1 QMPFPDLIRTRLLEP
16 LGMRDST
23 AGVEHILAANHA
35 SPHYRVDGVHQ
46 PIRNKKAMNILPA
59 NAVNSTAK
67 DMARWLLFSLGDG
80 MWEGKRIISA
90 EAMRE
95 MHSPQIIIPTTPQMR
110 AARNVNF
117 FAAYGLGWQVMD
129 HRGHPMLWH
138 SGNADGMP

>member
-35 SPHYRVDGVHQ
+35 SPHALVGGVHQ
-46 PIRNKKAMNILPA
+46 PIRNRKAMNILPA

-67 DMARWLLFSLGDG
+67 DIARWLLFQLGDG
-80 MWEGKRIISA
+80 TWEGKRIVSP

-95 MHSPQIIIPTTPQMR
+95 MHSPQTIIPTTPEMR
-110 AARNVNF
+110 EARGVHF
-117 FAAYGLGWQVMD
+117 F
-129 HRGHPMLWH
+129 
-138 SGNADGMP
+138 